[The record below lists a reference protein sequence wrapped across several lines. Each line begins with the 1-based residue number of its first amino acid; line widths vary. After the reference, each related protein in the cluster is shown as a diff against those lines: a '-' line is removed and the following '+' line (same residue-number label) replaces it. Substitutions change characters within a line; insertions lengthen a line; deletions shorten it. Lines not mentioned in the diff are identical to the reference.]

1 MKKITIREKI
11 IMVAAVFII
20 AVLLFEHLF
29 LKPVREETLTLQA
42 DIEKREEI
50 LKDLE
55 GQQRG
60 YDSITQDLN
69 RSIEEYKKTIGQFPN
84 KWDDSMMLKYIEDTI
99 GDRVIKESL
108 TFKGLEKKENYYVGS
123 YNISVK
129 GPFDDFMELIFTFA
143 NARYF
148 NTISEINVPQYS
160 YDNEEIKASFTI
172 NFYVL
177 SE

>member
-1 MKKITIREKI
+1 
-11 IMVAAVFII
+11 
-20 AVLLFEHLF
+20 
-29 LKPVREETLTLQA
+29 
-42 DIEKREEI
+42 
-50 LKDLE
+50 
-55 GQQRG
+55 
-60 YDSITQDLN
+60 
-69 RSIEEYKKTIGQFPN
+69 
-84 KWDDSMMLKYIEDTI
+84 MMLKYIEDTI